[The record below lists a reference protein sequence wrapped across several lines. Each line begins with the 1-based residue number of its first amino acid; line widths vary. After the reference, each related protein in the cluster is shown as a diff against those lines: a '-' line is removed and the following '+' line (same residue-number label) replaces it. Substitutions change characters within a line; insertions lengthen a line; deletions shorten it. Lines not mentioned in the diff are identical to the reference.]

1 MISSIKEIDITFDF
15 TTDTPNYWLGIGV
28 DPDNASPTLQRYQ
41 KLLWSK
47 KLPNG
52 EIMNLSEGCGSNY
65 LYWKNFRF
73 GSDSIINMYTHHKNA
88 YIQNLLQ
95 EIKKT
100 VSNYDEFIETY
111 IRKGYTI
118 GGELI
123 FPKNG
128 ACSINSRRGTDKLIK
143 DRFDLT
149 IECIRRFYKNEASPL
164 TETLSKNKEFFD
176 LFVDFKGYIDYFL
189 LQDMVSQDYSTTNC
203 FLDIADFA
211 RDPYPQNT
219 IEWHELYNK
228 QMQFLENRNRRI
240 FEYIHEADSFIK

>member
-15 TTDTPNYWLGIGV
+15 TTDTPDYWLGIGI
-28 DPDNASPTLQRYQ
+28 DPDSASPTLQRYQ

-111 IRKGYTI
+111 IRKGYTTA
-118 GGELI
+118 
-123 FPKNG
+123 NH
-128 ACSINSRRGTDKLIK
+128 INCLLFGYNPISR
-143 DRFDLT
+143 
-149 IECIRRFYKNEASPL
+149 S
-164 TETLSKNKEFFD
+164 
-176 LFVDFKGYIDYFL
+176 
-189 LQDMVSQDYSTTNC
+189 VSTKY
-203 FLDIADFA
+203 
-211 RDPYPQNT
+211 
-219 IEWHELYNK
+219 
-228 QMQFLENRNRRI
+228 
-240 FEYIHEADSFIK
+240 

>member
-1 MISSIKEIDITFDF
+1 MITSIKEIDTNFDF
-15 TTDTPNYWLGIGV
+15 TTDTLNYWEGADV

-52 EIMNLSEGCGSNY
+52 ENMVLSEGSGSHY

-73 GSDSIINMYTHHKNA
+73 GSDSIINMYTHHKNV

-95 EIKKT
+95 EVKKT
-100 VSNYDEFIETY
+100 VTHYDEFIENY
-111 IRKGYTI
+111 IKKGYTI

-128 ACSINSRRGTDKLIK
+128 IHSINSRRGTNKLIR

-149 IECIRRFYKNEASPL
+149 MECIRRFYKNEASPL
-164 TETLSKNKEFFD
+164 SETLNGNKSFFD
-176 LFVDFKGYIDYFL
+176 LFVNFKGYIDYFL
-189 LQDMVSQDYSTTNC
+189 LQDMVSQDYSAINC
-203 FLDIADFA
+203 FLGTAEFD
-211 RDPYPQNT
+211 RDPYPKDT
-219 IEWHELYNK
+219 TEWHILYNQ
-228 QMQFLENRNRRI
+228 QMQFLEKRNKRI
-240 FEYIHEADSFIK
+240 SEYIDNASN